1 MSEIEIIKI
10 NKLKLKCPY
19 IDPPLDLEI
28 HTCSAALVV
37 FYLYTETHRQ
47 FSFYSMLEN
56 SNRQTCV

>member
-1 MSEIEIIKI
+1 MSEIQIIKI

-56 SNRQTCV
+56 